1 MPKKLRIRTTAS
13 YVADNW
19 RQMPQS
25 PLQSV
30 LRNIEQLSELQRIM
44 LKCEL
49 QTEGEGG
56 EKKEDCELRA
66 AEVSPTEKTSSLAS
80 VSAEGVGQDGHGPI
94 AGADVSGDVD
104 GEPVGF
110 ERGASVD
117 QGCGESG
124 CE

>member
-1 MPKKLRIRTTAS
+1 MLRWLHVRTTES
-13 YVADNW
+13 SEADNG

-25 PLQSV
+25 PLQSA
-30 LRNIEQLSELQRIM
+30 LRNIEQLSEQQRLM
-44 LKCEL
+44 LKYEL
-49 QTEGEGG
+49 QTGGGEG
-56 EKKEDCELRA
+56 KRRLRIA
-66 AEVSPTEKTSSLAS
+66 GSKDQSDGKTSSMVP
-80 VSAEGVGQDGHGPI
+80 VSAEGVGQDGHGPV
-94 AGADVSGDVD
+94 AGADIGGDVD

>member
-1 MPKKLRIRTTAS
+1 MLRWLHVRTTES
-13 YVADNW
+13 SKADNG
-19 RQMPQS
+19 RQMNQS

-30 LRNIEQLSELQRIM
+30 LRNIEQLSEQQRLM
-44 LKCEL
+44 LKYEL
-49 QTEGEGG
+49 QTGGGEG
-56 EKKEDCELRA
+56 KRRLRIA
-66 AEVSPTEKTSSLAS
+66 GSKDQSDGKTSSMVP
-80 VSAEGVGQDGHGPI
+80 VSAESVGQDGHGSV

-117 QGCGESG
+117 KCCGESS

>member
-1 MPKKLRIRTTAS
+1 MLRWLHVRTTES
-13 YVADNW
+13 SKADNG
-19 RQMPQS
+19 RQMNQS

-44 LKCEL
+44 LKYEL
-49 QTEGEGG
+49 QTGG
-56 EKKEDCELRA
+56 GKGKKI
-66 AEVSPTEKTSSLAS
+66 S
-80 VSAEGVGQDGHGPI
+80 VSAEGVWQDGHGSV
-94 AGADVSGDVD
+94 AGTDIGGDVD

-110 ERGASVD
+110 KRGASVD